1 MVSLLVWFIGNIM
14 PYITLIVFS
23 LTLAYNFFKWML
35 MPRPIV
41 WAIFPAKY
49 NNLSIFITI
58 VKRIFTLP
66 GPRKFDKILWV
77 LAWLFHI
84 GLIVSL
90 SLHAKYIFISNIPSE
105 HILGSIAGLAAGI
118 GTLGFLIRRY
128 MIRHKV
134 KSSFSDY
141 FALILLMITLALGEY
156 LRISS
161 IVNHDEVWRWI
172 HGILTF
178 NNVSPP
184 THPLFLIHILLAQ
197 LYMIYLPFK
206 TLIHPIAILYGQK
219 IVLNGR
225 HLHKEVE

>member
-1 MVSLLVWFIGNIM
+1 MLNI
-14 PYITLIVFS
+14 YS
-23 LTLAYNFFKWML
+23 YQ
-35 MPRPIV
+35 
-41 WAIFPAKY
+41 IFQ
-49 NNLSIFITI
+49 
-58 VKRIFTLP
+58 
-66 GPRKFDKILWV
+66 
-77 LAWLFHI
+77 
-84 GLIVSL
+84 
-90 SLHAKYIFISNIPSE
+90 E
-105 HILGSIAGLAAGI
+105 HILDSIAGLAAGI
-118 GTLGFLIRRY
+118 GTFGFLIRRY